1 MRTQERATGLP
12 RRHGQP
18 RRGQKI
24 SRELRLLLAFM
35 RKLSFL
41 PGVLALTACAAGPD
55 YQVPASTALSVP
67 PRWSVPTDQTA
78 QGALARWWEQLND
91 PLLTQLIDEGR
102 QSNLDLALALTRLR
116 QAREGLIQARSG
128 NLPTITGSGSASRN
142 ELLAGSGFGGIG
154 IPGAIGRSTTALT
167 LGADASYQADLFG
180 GRGRST
186 EAARAATQASEFD
199 YGAVIL
205 TVSSEIATNYLIAR
219 LQQAELA
226 NARLSLANLDEN
238 LQITHWRNQAGLAGS
253 LDVEQART
261 QRAQTAA
268 TIPQLESSLN
278 QSISRLGVLLGGPP
292 GALRAKLAAV
302 SPIPDAPTTIAA
314 GLPADV
320 LRQRPDVR
328 AAERQLAAAT
338 AQIGVSQ
345 AQLYPA
351 LSLGGTVSTSAS
363 TVGSLLEVI
372 SGRVF
377 ASLAQTIFDNGR
389 LRSQVRSQRAIADGA
404 FLSYKQTVLGALE
417 DIETALVALSS
428 ANRRTNDFRTAL
440 EAGINSAIIARIQY
454 RSGLIDLTALLN
466 TENQLI
472 SSRTGLAQAQY
483 DRAAAAV
490 QLYTALGGGWNGQ
503 MPGSREQIEPGP
515 IEPEREKP

>member
-1 MRTQERATGLP
+1 MRTQERATDLP

-18 RRGQKI
+18 RHGQQK
-24 SRELRLLLAFM
+24 SRELRLLLASM

-41 PGVLALTACAAGPD
+41 PGVLALTACAAGPN

-67 PRWSVPTDQTA
+67 PLWSVPTDQA
-78 QGALARWWEQLND
+78 PQGSLVRWWDQLND
-91 PLLTQLIDEGR
+91 PMLTRLIDEGR

-128 NLPTITGSGSASRN
+128 NLPTIIASTSASRN

-154 IPGAIGRSTTALT
+154 IPGAIGSSTTALT

-180 GRGRST
+180 GRGRSI
-186 EAARAATQASEFD
+186 EAARAAAEASGFD
-199 YGAVIL
+199 YGAVML
-205 TVSSEIATNYLIAR
+205 SVSSEIATNYLLSR
-219 LQQAELA
+219 LHQAELA

-238 LQITHWRNQAGLAGS
+238 LQIARWRNQAGLAGS

-278 QSISRLGVLLGGPP
+278 QSVSRLGVLLGGPP
-292 GALRAKLAAV
+292 GALRAELAAAA
-302 SPIPDAPTTIAA
+302 PIPEGPAAIAA

-338 AQIGVSQ
+338 AQIGVAQ

-351 LSLGGTVSTSAS
+351 LTLGGTVSTSAS
-363 TVGSLLEVI
+363 TVSSLFEVI

-389 LRSQVRSQRAIADGA
+389 LRSQVRSQRAAADGA
-404 FLSYKQTVLGALE
+404 FVTYKQTVLGALE
-417 DIETALVALSS
+417 DIENALVALSS
-428 ANRRTNDFRTAL
+428 ANQRTSDFSTAL

-454 RSGLIDLTALLN
+454 RSGLIDFTALLN

-490 QLYTALGGGWNGQ
+490 QLYTALGGGWDGQ
-503 MPGSREQIEPGP
+503 MPGSGISLDAGQNQPKRETP
-515 IEPEREKP
+515 

>member
-1 MRTQERATGLP
+1 MNLKPPRAAALLPGL
-12 RRHGQP
+12 
-18 RRGQKI
+18 
-24 SRELRLLLAFM
+24 LLLA
-35 RKLSFL
+35 
-41 PGVLALTACAAGPD
+41 ACAAGPD
-55 YQVPASTALSVP
+55 YRAPAPAALAVPES
-67 PRWSVPTDQTA
+67 WSVPADQSPQA
-78 QGALARWWEQLND
+78 SIARWWEQLND
-91 PLLTQLIDEGR
+91 PLLTRLIDEGR

-128 NLPTITGSGSASRN
+128 NLPTITASGSANRN

-154 IPGAIGRSTTALT
+154 IPGAIGRSTTSLS

-180 GRGRST
+180 GRGRSI
-186 EAARAATQASEFD
+186 EAARAAAEASGFD
-199 YGAVIL
+199 YGTVML
-205 TVSSEIATNYLIAR
+205 SVSSETATNYLIAR

-238 LQITHWRNQAGLAGS
+238 LQIARWRNQAGLAGS

-278 QSISRLGVLLGGPP
+278 QSVSRLGVLLGGPP
-292 GALRAKLAAV
+292 GALRAELAAAA
-302 SPIPDAPTTIAA
+302 PIPDGPATIAA

-338 AQIGVSQ
+338 AQIGVAQ

-351 LSLGGTVSTSAS
+351 LTLGGSVSTSAS

-389 LRSQVRSQRAIADGA
+389 LRSQVRSQRAAADGA
-404 FLSYKQTVLGALE
+404 FVTYKQTVLGALE
-417 DIETALVALSS
+417 DIENALVALSS
-428 ANRRTNDFRTAL
+428 ANQRTSDFRTAL

-454 RSGLIDLTALLN
+454 RSGLIDFTALLN

-472 SSRTGLAQAQY
+472 SSRTGLAQAHY

-490 QLYTALGGGWNGQ
+490 QLYTALGGGWDGQ
-503 MPGSREQIEPGP
+503 VPGSAVPIQPQRETP
-515 IEPEREKP
+515 